1 MKCPLCKEHIK
12 RNAVKCRFC
21 GTIVD
26 KKTEEI
32 QYIKNGFDKIEAE
45 CSNLE
50 KQVSKLSGFIIFW
63 HKFSEEELLGQI
75 EKIETFARKI
85 KADIENWKEARK
97 PIFSIQPF
105 KNDSVKLFYNENTR
119 RLHERLERLQEMIQ
133 FRHPTVWERIGSVFR
148 AFYFHVVE
156 GLLPL
161 ITGRVSL
168 GLKRQ
173 NKIPGTI

>member
-12 RNAVKCRFC
+12 RNSVKCRFC

-45 CSNLE
+45 CSNVE
-50 KQVSKLSGFIIFW
+50 KQVSKRSGFIIRW
-63 HKFSEEELLGQI
+63 HKFSEEELLEKI

-85 KADIENWKEARK
+85 KADIENWKEMKK
-97 PIFSIQPF
+97 PILSLKVF
-105 KNDSVKLFYNENTR
+105 NDDSVKLFYNENAR

-133 FRHPTVWERIGSVFR
+133 FRHPTVWERIGKVFKI
-148 AFYFHVVE
+148 FYFHVVE
-156 GLLPL
+156 RLLPL
-161 ITGRVSL
+161 ITGKMSL
-168 GLKRQ
+168 GFKRQ
-173 NKIPGTI
+173 NKIPGNI